1 MNERMHSDGRR
12 VSGDHYHHDTH
23 PSIHSPI
30 QEDVD
35 RNHPQP
41 SDSRRKVPREID
53 KMVGTYVYIIL
64 YLFELLYR
72 ISENMKKIQSR
83 QLCTRQSFLLDNVL
97 SLHFKNEF
105 VEE

>member
-41 SDSRRKVPREID
+41 SDSRRKVPTEID
-53 KMVGTYVYIIL
+53 KMKDNKEDIDHLTL
-64 YLFELLYR
+64 YAC
-72 ISENMKKIQSR
+72 KINRTGKVS
-83 QLCTRQSFLLDNVL
+83 TRCICE
-97 SLHFKNEF
+97 KNIF
-105 VEE
+105 NHYY